1 MGYELDN
8 RLSVMNWADLSAL
21 VHGEGEQLELPFLP
35 ISIEDSD
42 DRTG

>member
-8 RLSVMNWADLSAL
+8 RLSVMSWEDLSVL

-35 ISIEDSD
+35 ISIEDD
-42 DRTG
+42 NAQD